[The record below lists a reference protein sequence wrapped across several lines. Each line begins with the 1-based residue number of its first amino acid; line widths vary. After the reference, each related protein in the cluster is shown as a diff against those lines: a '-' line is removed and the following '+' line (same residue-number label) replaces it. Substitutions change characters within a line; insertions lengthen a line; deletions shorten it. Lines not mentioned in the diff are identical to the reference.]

1 MLFLYKSRNKA
12 YKFMNFLDFVNRQKC
27 KIDESKDEAIL
38 EAFKSSDIAK
48 VHDLMLSIF
57 KKKISGGKIL
67 YDKNPITTN
76 IGTDACESFTF
87 MKVDGS
93 VITDMWNINYLKSE
107 NSSEV
112 YSIDFF
118 DSEAT
123 HEILFGSGK
132 AKSNLSIYT
141 LGSSITYF
149 IPIICHVVN
158 NRDYSLLY
166 KNTQKEVYNLF
177 SNSLSNEC
185 LEYNYYYGALKY
197 QILENLDSDVIE
209 EAFKYNIGL
218 VLEASEAQD
227 YRWKLKK
234 ERDEA
239 YKNRKEDSERHER
252 LRKEY
257 EEVVDAI
264 RGGATTINDL
274 KMAIKH
280 DMLVSFDGEGVDKA
294 QEKIDTVKD
303 DPKTAFKKMGVYIK
317 SVIKGLQPGVI
328 LCGAPGVG
336 KTYRVKQY
344 LKAAG
349 YNEGHNLYT
358 IKGTETPRQ
367 LYIDMYNFRENGKI
381 IMIDDADALVG
392 PKAPEIAINLLK
404 AALDSTSDEE
414 GRLISYKVSG
424 DLVDE
429 EGIQIPKRHYYN
441 GQMIILTNYSLGQL
455 NSALKGRVFTQ
466 TLDFTPEQI
475 LEIIRDLMPTLERT
489 KLTMEAKQK
498 AYNYLMKLAEEKTTM
513 EINIRNFISCAR
525 IYTLCDGEDLEEKDV
540 EAMIKE
546 QMVNQSLRGGKSF

>member
-1 MLFLYKSRNKA
+1 
-12 YKFMNFLDFVNRQKC
+12 MNFLDFVNRQKD
-27 KIDESKDEAIL
+27 KINESKDEAIL
-38 EAFKSSDIAK
+38 EAFKSSDITK

-76 IGTDACESFTF
+76 IGTDTCESFTF
-87 MKVDGS
+87 MKVDGA

-118 DSEAT
+118 DSAAT

-141 LGSSITYF
+141 LGSSIAYF

-294 QEKIDTVKD
+294 QEKIDTVRD

-441 GQMIILTNYSLGQL
+441 GQIIILTNYSLGQL

-466 TLDFTPEQI
+466 TLDFTSEQI
-475 LEIIRDLMPTLERT
+475 LEIIRDLMPTLERS

>member
-1 MLFLYKSRNKA
+1 
-12 YKFMNFLDFVNRQKC
+12 MNFLDFVNRQKD

-38 EAFKSSDIAK
+38 EAFKSSDITK

-76 IGTDACESFTF
+76 IGTDTCESFTF
-87 MKVDGS
+87 MKVDGTS
-93 VITDMWNINYLKSE
+93 ITDMWNINYLKSE

-118 DSEAT
+118 DSAAT

-141 LGSSITYF
+141 LGSSIAYF

-177 SNSLSNEC
+177 SNSLNNEC

-294 QEKIDTVKD
+294 QEKIDTVRD

>member
-1 MLFLYKSRNKA
+1 
-12 YKFMNFLDFVNRQKC
+12 MNFLDFVNRQKD

-38 EAFKSSDIAK
+38 EAFKNSDITK

-76 IGTDACESFTF
+76 IGTDTCESFTF

-118 DSEAT
+118 DSAAT

-141 LGSSITYF
+141 LGSSIAYF

-294 QEKIDTVKD
+294 QEKIDTVRD